1 MLSLIPLSI
10 LSLVVSPV
18 ICILLLNANAYFKYI
33 TLCVVLVICLFV
45 SSWIHAVVDAIINP
59 LAELN
64 KKLDLLSRH
73 EIELSLAAEYRN
85 SSADVHA
92 LYDSFSNLSLTFNF
106 ANNALTQKDNETLS
120 LLSYA
125 DSYQMFKGK
134 NEKATG
140 ICMNNIGNIHYRA
153 RRYNEAANA
162 YKEAI
167 KIAEN
172 LIEE

>member
-1 MLSLIPLSI
+1 MFIIWLSIASLVLSLI
-10 LSLVVSPV
+10 
-18 ICILLLNANAYFKYI
+18 
-33 TLCVVLVICLFV
+33 ICLALLDANFFLKSLIFIFKAIV
-45 SSWIHAVVDAIINP
+45 CVLIASWVHAVINFIINP
-59 LAELN
+59 LTELN
-64 KKLDLLSRH
+64 KKLGLLSQY
-73 EIELSLAAEYRN
+73 EIELALPAEYKN
-85 SSADVHA
+85 CSSDIRA

-153 RRYNEAANA
+153 KRYNEAANA